1 MDPTMIRRALALSFA
16 LTAVAALGAPPAAA
30 DEPTGLDLVLALEQ
44 QLMDVAER
52 VRPSVVTLRVS
63 GTSVM
68 ADDLP
73 DSMDDVEDYLREHRP
88 GQRFT
93 GGVGTGFVV
102 DDLGT
107 IYTNAHV
114 VNGASTIEVVFADSR
129 RGKADL
135 VGIDESSD
143 VAVVRLIDPP
153 KDLVPIALGDSD
165 AVRVGQY
172 ALAVG
177 SPLDLSGTFSV
188 GHVSAL
194 NRGDLPFRAGPD
206 AMRYQDFIQVD
217 TPINQ
222 GNSGGPLLDIRG
234 RVIGINTAIAG
245 GYDGIGFA
253 IPINMALGVGEQ
265 LVNTGRVRRGYLGIR
280 MDEMDPDL
288 SELYGIELA
297 SPVIILGVEPGSPAE
312 AGSFQEQD
320 IVLEFAGRPI
330 RSEQDLVN
338 AIANAPIG
346 EPVEAVV
353 YRTDG
358 DEGRTKLK
366 VTLIDQADVR
376 REASA
381 RRSSSS
387 LAPAPTVEDELRSVL
402 DSHGLAFSLD
412 GNKGALVTRVVSG
425 SPAADA
431 GLEAG
436 DLIVQVED
444 TTVSDADAAVKAL
457 RRSKRPFVPVRYK
470 RKGKT
475 LFTAVER
482 PR

>member
-1 MDPTMIRRALALSFA
+1 MDATMTRRALALS
-16 LTAVAALGAPPAAA
+16 LTLAALAAAPAAA

-44 QLMDVAER
+44 QLIDVADR
-52 VRPSVVTLRVS
+52 VAPSVVTLRVS
-63 GTSVM
+63 GTSVL

-73 DSMDDVEDYLREHRP
+73 ESMEDVEDYLREHRP

-114 VNGASTIEVVFADSR
+114 VSGASTIEVVFSDSR

-153 KDLVPIALGDSD
+153 KDLAPIALGDSD

-177 SPLDLSGTFSV
+177 SPLDLGGTFSV

-194 NRGDLPFRAGPD
+194 NRGDLPFRRDGSL
-206 AMRYQDFIQVD
+206 RYQDFIQVD

-222 GNSGGPLLDIRG
+222 GNSGGPLLDIHG

-245 GYDGIGFA
+245 GHDGIGFA

-265 LVNTGRVRRGYLGIR
+265 LMTTGTVRRGYLGVR
-280 MDEMDPDL
+280 MTEMDPDL
-288 SELYGIELA
+288 SELYGIDLS
-297 SPVIILGVEPGSPAE
+297 SPVIITGVEEGSPAA

-320 IVLEFAGRPI
+320 IVLEFAGRAI
-330 RSEQDLVN
+330 RSRQDLMN
-338 AIANAPIG
+338 AIASAPIG
-346 EPVEAVV
+346 EPVDAVV

-358 DEGRTKLK
+358 DAGRTELK
-366 VTLIDQADVR
+366 VTLIDQEDVVH
-376 REASA
+376 ASA
-381 RRSSSS
+381 PRRSV
-387 LAPAPTVEDELRSVL
+387 APEPSEAANELRALL
-402 DSHGLAFSLD
+402 DSHGLAFSLER
-412 GNKGALVTRVVSG
+412 GKGAVVSRVVSG
-425 SPAADA
+425 SAAAEA

-436 DLIVQVED
+436 DVIVQVED
-444 TTVSDADAAVKAL
+444 TTVTDADAAVQAL
-457 RRSKRPFVPVRYK
+457 RRSKRPFVPVRYT

-475 LFTAVER
+475 LVTAVER